1 MLWRTKEPEMPH
13 RKAEDQARACFP
25 RGLLQPAGSYRFA
38 VDSLLLA
45 AFITPKGRASLLDIG
60 TGCGVVALASLC
72 LFPGL
77 HACGIEREPEL
88 AAAARSN
95 AETLGF
101 AECFRVLQAD
111 IAVPGIFAGERAGDA
126 DAVVAER
133 AFDIV
138 LANPPFR
145 QRDKGRTP
153 ASPLRL
159 KALFEEQ
166 DTLAAFCRCA
176 ARALAPEGRF
186 GILYDVARKD
196 FLFATLAESGL
207 APVRM
212 LPVRALP
219 GKAPFRILV
228 EACLCIPGGESPPV
242 QIEKALVISGENG
255 QPNAE
260 ARAFC
265 PLLV

>member
-1 MLWRTKEPEMPH
+1 MPH
-13 RKAEDQARACFP
+13 RNAEDQARVCFP

-45 AFITPKGRASLLDIG
+45 AFVSPKRRASLLDIG
-60 TGCGVVALASLC
+60 TGCGVVSLAALC
-72 LFPGL
+72 LFPDL
-77 HACGIEREPEL
+77 HACGIEREPAL

-101 AECFRVLQAD
+101 AENFRVLQAD
-111 IAVPGIFAGERAGDA
+111 IAAPGIFAGEGAGDA
-126 DAVVAER
+126 DAVVAKR

-159 KALFEEQ
+159 NALFEEQ

-186 GILYDVARKD
+186 GILYDAARKD

-228 EACLCIPGGESPPV
+228 EACLCIPGEDFPLV
-242 QIEKALVISGENG
+242 QMEKALVISGEDG
-255 QPNAE
+255 QPSAE
-260 ARAFC
+260 ALAFC
-265 PLLV
+265 PLLA